1 MNTSMS
7 FNRTSEVRGNMFFN
21 DATTVTSTTVTSTTA
36 AQPPIT
42 NNITS
47 SSTLADFTEFRVG
60 VAINRY
66 TSNCYYGAGVISENR
81 IFCRAFHFIIMY
93 FQI

>member
-21 DATTVTSTTVTSTTA
+21 DATTVTAATATTVTATA
-36 AQPPIT
+36 AQQPIT

-66 TSNCYYGAGVISENR
+66 TPYRNSGRGYL
-81 IFCRAFHFIIMY
+81 
-93 FQI
+93 